1 MDSSV
6 TERREGDE
14 TDGAD
19 ESKRTG
25 MTFDMISDASRRSA
39 NVSPNLWDSL
49 ESDTESLVQEK
60 AYQRELQ
67 KRILGEDNGKS
78 LYAANSDKYCVNV
91 DVERSEYEDSYRE
104 TEQTLPETQLTGTKR
119 HGPPGKS
126 IELPRQSP
134 PGDEYADLRY
144 DPDWRRNLAG
154 AEFLSQVQTS
164 LSLDSSDEP
173 GDTDRCLEDVTAIGR
188 HEYVVVSNPALAEM
202 DTFQPGPP
210 SSSFHLHPQQNQ
222 FSHEDTAP
230 SVPQSLSTSSENTPR
245 LNSDRAFK
253 ARDRFIDHQ
262 STAEISPSS
271 SPRYRQQRDSNK
283 QYDREDQSSSTA
295 RKESEDKLNL
305 ALPQRRR
312 SQKVRQLRPREDI
325 VERNKATLGMNT
337 QKQGSYL
344 KAYGQRGRKEEEAN
358 ELLQP
363 SVETSSIDSYGS
375 PDNALDPELMWIQK
389 TQKLKIHKEGKRSDG
404 NRHQLH
410 RPRPN
415 PNPPVARGDSD
426 AGHQPQVPTENQ
438 MRSPSD
444 SGSIS
449 HPASQLSYPSAP
461 TVNLSINLNA
471 PGKLAEVFLGPELQQ
486 PVYALTPP
494 PPPQWRIRPDV
505 YSPPFIHPGYTIQ
518 QGSAL
523 QLPVSDLTPG
533 QLHMGSNHLQGTGRR
548 INGEP
553 IRTHKSSSARIAP
566 NWPPFEKD
574 HSFKVPEVVLYDEDG
589 VDSAHIHQAYSGGYA
604 VLPPIGRSNSSDTE
618 LSRDRTE
625 QSPNALHRSSSEGY
639 LAQLEKQRQLKAKT
653 TYKAYTLKDYMG
665 LNQEV
670 KLGGLGPSSTVSEN
684 VAEKIR
690 RQKLYSNVIREQNKK
705 ISRIPFL
712 PARNP
717 VGSDNKD
724 AFPRNKALEYAKTIA
739 KPKAPQQWREKPKE
753 KSENESVFERS
764 AYLQLGVDLS
774 QLATLEMLRKRHEQE
789 KQMVARFTS
798 LHPASSTPSVNT
810 L

>member
-1 MDSSV
+1 MDSIAK
-6 TERREGDE
+6 RREDNN

-19 ESKRTG
+19 ESERKR
-25 MTFDMISDASRRSA
+25 MTFDMNSGVSRRGE
-39 NVSPNLWDSL
+39 NVSPNSWDSL
-49 ESDTESLVQEK
+49 ESDTESLVQER

-67 KRILGEDNGKS
+67 RRILGEDGDKS
-78 LYAANSDKYCVNV
+78 HYAANKYCVNV
-91 DVERSEYEDSYRE
+91 DEERSEYEDSIQE
-104 TEQTLPETQLTGTKR
+104 SEQTLPEAQPTGTSK
-119 HGPPGKS
+119 HGLPGKS
-126 IELPRQSP
+126 AELPRQSP

-144 DPDWRRNLAG
+144 DPDWRRNLVG
-154 AEFLSQVQTS
+154 AEFLRQVQTN

-173 GDTDRCLEDVTAIGR
+173 GDNDRRPEGVTAIGR
-188 HEYVVVSNPALAEM
+188 HEYVVVSNPAVAEM

-210 SSSFHLHPQQNQ
+210 SSSFHLHPQQNL
-222 FSHEDTAP
+222 FSHEDTAV
-230 SVPQSLSTSSENTPR
+230 SVPQGLYMPSESTPC
-245 LNSDRAFK
+245 LNSDRAVK

-271 SPRYRQQRDSNK
+271 SPRDRQQRDRHK
-283 QYDREDQSSSTA
+283 KYDREDQSSSTA
-295 RKESEDKLNL
+295 RKGSEDKLNL
-305 ALPQRRR
+305 PLPQRRHSR
-312 SQKVRQLRPREDI
+312 KVRQFRPREDI

-337 QKQGSYL
+337 EKQGSYL
-344 KAYGQRGRKEEEAN
+344 KAYGQRGKKEEEAN
-358 ELLQP
+358 ELRQP
-363 SVETSSIDSYGS
+363 SVDTSSIDSLGS

-404 NRHQLH
+404 PRHRLH
-410 RPRPN
+410 KHRPN
-415 PNPPVARGDSD
+415 PNPPVVRGVSD
-426 AGHQPQVPTENQ
+426 AGHQPQVPSENQ
-438 MRSPSD
+438 MCSPSD

-449 HPASQLSYPSAP
+449 HLPTQLSYPSAP

-471 PGKLAEVFLGPELQQ
+471 PGKLAETFHGPELQQ
-486 PVYALTPP
+486 PVYTLTPP
-494 PPPQWRIRPDV
+494 PPPQWKIRPNV
-505 YSPPFIHPGYTIQ
+505 YSPPFIHPGYTIHQ
-518 QGSAL
+518 SSAP
-523 QLPVSDLTPG
+523 QVPRSVLTPG
-533 QLHMGSNHLQGTGRR
+533 QLHAGSNHLQGAGKR
-548 INGEP
+548 ISGEP
-553 IRTHKSSSARIAP
+553 IRTHKSHSARTAP
-566 NWPPFEKD
+566 DWPPFEKD
-574 HSFKVPEVVLYDEDG
+574 HSLKVPEVVLYDEDG

-653 TYKAYTLKDYMG
+653 TYKAYTLKDYMA

-670 KLGGLGPSSTVSEN
+670 KLGGLGPSNSVSEN
-684 VAEKIR
+684 MAEKIR

-712 PARNP
+712 PARKP

-724 AFPRNKALEYAKTIA
+724 AIPRNKALEYAKTIT

-753 KSENESVFERS
+753 KSENESMFENS

-798 LHPASSTPSVNT
+798 LHPASSIPSVNT